1 MHEYRCSV
9 RGLQIGSS
17 VHVELFKGDSPG
29 LISQV
34 ERSSGVRRLSAGRV
48 GESGREQERERE
60 RESGAWTKKR
70 RRGQDC
76 RESWCAVAR
85 GTRNSP
91 FTYLFHEGD
100 PPGIDGKCRDAL
112 SGPSRVKNPRSPPS
126 VIEISTAES
135 HSSNVHPLNNS
146 GNCRQIEN
154 YASDL
159 PKSQHGWLAPNGIR

>member
-60 RESGAWTKKR
+60 RESPGPEQ
-70 RRGQDC
+70 RRGGEVKTVASLGARS
-76 RESWCAVAR
+76 REEREIPHLHIYS
-85 GTRNSP
+85 TKEI
-91 FTYLFHEGD
+91 H
-100 PPGIDGKCRDAL
+100 PG
-112 SGPSRVKNPRSPPS
+112 
-126 VIEISTAES
+126 
-135 HSSNVHPLNNS
+135 
-146 GNCRQIEN
+146 
-154 YASDL
+154 
-159 PKSQHGWLAPNGIR
+159 